1 MIMLSKS
8 LAATAIFQRLVAEG
22 SELCILCI
30 LPCVAADLMSDI
42 IRERMCQNSSSWR
55 GTPCQTE
62 RDGCTPNNIMSF
74 VTVLIVS
81 PSVFR

>member
-30 LPCVAADLMSDI
+30 LPCVAA
-42 IRERMCQNSSSWR
+42 ERMCQNSSSWR

-62 RDGCTPNNIMSF
+62 RDGCPPYNSMSF
-74 VTVLIVS
+74 VTVLIVLS
-81 PSVFR
+81 SVFR